1 MMSPERL
8 EELLETYG
16 SREERWPEDQR
27 SEMRA
32 CLDAFPQLQRQLFEA
47 RDLDLMLDSYCPED
61 IDLQQ
66 RILDALPVSVADRL
80 LNWLLPEVPGLWWR
94 PAMAA
99 ALPMLLGLAIG
110 MESQSLASIDVMT
123 DWEEQERSLLLP
135 LTGADWYE

>member
-16 SREERWPEDQR
+16 AREERWPQDQR

-32 CLDAFPQLQRQLFEA
+32 CLNEFPKIQRQLFEA
-47 RDLDLMLDSYCPED
+47 RDLDLMLDSYSPVD
-61 IDLQQ
+61 VDLQQ
-66 RILDALPVSVADRL
+66 RILEALPVSMLDRL

-99 ALPMLLGLAIG
+99 ALPLVLGLAIG
-110 MESQSLASIDVMT
+110 MESQNLTSTEVMT
-123 DWEEQERSLLLP
+123 DWEEQERGLLLP
-135 LTGADWYE
+135 LTGAHWYE